1 MTRRRRP
8 AVWTRLT
15 PLALAPLS
23 LAAAVLLVACVEADP
38 TSTPEPTFTAQ
49 PVLTPVTT
57 PRPTSTPSALE
68 GADLDTL
75 LRTAVCWHDDL
86 SLAAD
91 CLPPGPDVVDAI
103 GEMARSG
110 DARLVAPLVDMLW
123 LEVGWERWVR
133 DALSQLTGVRL
144 TSAVDWS
151 DWVAFNPQ
159 PLPDGYVEWKG
170 RLLALIDPLYVDLFA
185 NVTPVA
191 GDPGGADS
199 DAGGVRPEE
208 VLWSFV
214 GPDDVPPLESPEAV
228 HRLEQRYLDGGDLV
242 TGVLVGGVA
251 RAYPDRVLAWHTI
264 VADEVNGVPLLV
276 VRCLACGGVAVYEA
290 EASDGVAYEFGTTGL
305 TYHGRPLLF
314 DRATLSLWDP
324 LSGRAI
330 AGPLANQGVVLAPRP
345 MVHTAWD
352 EWSDRY
358 PNTSTLT
365 LETGHV
371 RDYTENAALSLQLT
385 ALQTTVP
392 PRPAAPEGAPPLPPD
407 APILGVVIGG
417 EARAYPLADLV
428 RGRILHDRLGG
439 REIVLF
445 SLGDGAGVSVF
456 DAEGVT
462 FDVLDGDDRS
472 ALEVTD
478 SDGVRWFMDD
488 EVLVNARN
496 SRERSVLPARLA
508 AWDAWLDA
516 MPGTSVWTR

>member
-1 MTRRRRP
+1 VRRST
-8 AVWTRLT
+8 V
-15 PLALAPLS
+15 ALWLLLVAI
-23 LAAAVLLVACVEADP
+23 ALVACVEDDP
-38 TSTPEPTFTAQ
+38 TPTPEPTSPAQ

-68 GADLDTL
+68 GADLETL
-75 LRTAVCWHDDL
+75 LSTAVCWHDDI
-86 SLAAD
+86 SLASS

-151 DWVAFNPQ
+151 DWVAVHEP

-185 NVTPVA
+185 NLTPVETEPD
-191 GDPGGADS
+191 GEAD
-199 DAGGVRPEE
+199 AERGVRPEE
-208 VLWSFV
+208 VLWSYV
-214 GPDDVPPLESPEAV
+214 GPDDVPPLSSPEVV
-228 HRLEQRYLDGGDLV
+228 HRLEQRYLDGGDVV
-242 TGVLVGGVA
+242 TGVLIDGVA

-264 VADEVNGVPLLV
+264 VADEVNDVPLLV
-276 VRCLACGGVAVYEA
+276 VRCLACGGVAVFDA
-290 EASDGVAYEFGTTGL
+290 EASDGVAYELGTTGL

-314 DRATLSLWDP
+314 DRSTNSLWDP
-324 LSGRAI
+324 LSGAAI
-330 AGPLANQGVVLAPRP
+330 AGPLAKEGVSLVPRP
-345 MVHTAWD
+345 MVHTSWE
-352 EWSDRY
+352 EWSVRY

-371 RDYTENAALSLQLT
+371 RDYTKAALFAFELT

-392 PRPAAPEGAPPLPPD
+392 PRPEPLEGTPVLPGETPV
-407 APILGVVIGG
+407 LGVTIGG
-417 EARAYPLADLV
+417 AARAYPLADLV
-428 RGRILHDRLGG
+428 RERILHDTLGG
-439 REIVLF
+439 QAIVIF
-445 SLGDGAGVSVF
+445 SLGEGAGVSVF
-456 DAEGVT
+456 DAEDVT
-462 FDVLDGDDRS
+462 FEVLDGDDRV

-496 SRERSVLPARLA
+496 ARERDVLPARLA
-508 AWDAWLDA
+508 TWAAWLDA
-516 MPGTSVWTR
+516 VPETTVWTR

>member
-1 MTRRRRP
+1 MARSI
-8 AVWTRLT
+8 V
-15 PLALAPLS
+15 ALWP
-23 LAAAVLLVACVEADP
+23 LLVALVLAACVEADP
-38 TSTPEPTFTAQ
+38 TPTPEPTSTAQ

-68 GADLDTL
+68 GADLETL
-75 LRTAVCWHDDL
+75 LRTAVCWHDDAA
-86 SLAAD
+86 LASS

-133 DALSQLTGVRL
+133 DALAQLTGVRL
-144 TSAVDWS
+144 TAAVDWS
-151 DWVAFNPQ
+151 DWVAVHEP

-170 RLLALIDPLYVDLFA
+170 RLLALIDPLYVDLIG
-185 NVTPVA
+185 NLTPVDADQGA
-191 GDPGGADS
+191 GEDGPADIS
-199 DAGGVRPEE
+199 AVRPEE
-208 VLWSFV
+208 VLWSYV
-214 GPDDVPPLESPEAV
+214 GPDDVPPLSAPDAV
-228 HRLEQRYLDGGDLV
+228 HRLEQRYLDGNDVV

-264 VADEVNGVPLLV
+264 VADEVNGEPLLV

-290 EASDGVAYEFGTTGL
+290 AATDGVAYEFGTTGL

-314 DRATLSLWDP
+314 DRATNSLWDP
-324 LSGRAI
+324 LSGAAI
-330 AGPLANQGVVLAPRP
+330 AGPLAEEGVSLVPRP
-345 MVHTAWD
+345 MVHTSWE

-371 RDYTENAALSLQLT
+371 RDYSADAAFALQLT
-385 ALQTTVP
+385 VLQTTVP
-392 PRPAAPEGAPPLPPD
+392 PRSQAPEGAPPLRADTPV
-407 APILGVVIGG
+407 LGVTIDG
-417 EARAYPLADLV
+417 ESRAYPLRDLV
-428 RGRILHDRLGG
+428 RERILHDTLGG
-439 REIVLF
+439 RDIVLF
-445 SLGDGAGVSVF
+445 SLGEGAGVSVF

-462 FDVLDGDDRS
+462 FEVLDGDDRA

-478 SDGVRWFMDD
+478 SDGVRWFLDD
-488 EVLVNARN
+488 ELLVNARN
-496 SRERSVLPARLA
+496 ARERGVLPARLA

-516 MPGTSVWTR
+516 VPGSSTWTP